1 MQVCPSH
8 GHLEDEVDLQKY
20 VLNSISR
27 NMTFS
32 QIVLLLNRTAFC
44 GIWHQFFF
52 HNSTLKLERKD

>member
-8 GHLEDEVDLQKY
+8 GHLEDDVDLQKY
-20 VLNSISR
+20 VLNSIHLWK
-27 NMTFS
+27 NDFFS
-32 QIVLLLNRTAFC
+32 NRTIARTAFC